1 MANRLEEALE
11 SHLGSL
17 RGSLEMMQS
26 GWLRTHHNGDDT
38 TNESIS
44 QTMRWIDDLERA
56 LQDYRGG
63 KA

>member
-17 RGSLEMMQS
+17 RSSLEMMQS

-56 LQDYRGG
+56 LQRHRRSG
-63 KA
+63 A